1 MVQFAVGDMAVY
13 QGQGI
18 GQITEIGQMHIGPAV
33 VDIYTLRLVE
43 NGTTIRIP
51 IAKAESVGLREL
63 IDPGEIPAVYQVLRE
78 AGRKPEDKT
87 WNRRYRAYMEK
98 LRTGAVHEIAGV
110 MRDLYRL
117 KGGKDLSYGERKMLE
132 QARTLLVKELSLAS
146 RRDETEVAQELDDLF
161 AAEC

>member
-1 MVQFAVGDMAVY
+1 MVQFSVGDMAVY

-18 GQITEIGQMHIGPAV
+18 GQITDIGEIQVGSAAIEV
-33 VDIYTLRLVE
+33 YVLRLVE

-51 IAKAESVGLREL
+51 IHKAESVGLREV
-63 IDPGEIPAVYQVLRE
+63 INPAEVPGVYRILKE

-98 LRTGAVHEIAGV
+98 LKTGSVHEIAQV

-117 KGGKDLSYGERKMLE
+117 KGDKDLSYGERKMLD
-132 QARTLLVKELSLAS
+132 QARTLLVKELSLAT
-146 RRDETEVAQELDDLF
+146 RRDETDV
-161 AAEC
+161 AAELEELFTGEC

>member
-1 MVQFAVGDMAVY
+1 MVQFSVGDMAVY

-18 GQITEIGQMHIGPAV
+18 GQITGIGQMQVGPST
-33 VDIYTLRLVE
+33 VDVYTLRLVE

-51 IAKAESVGLREL
+51 ISKADSVGLREL
-63 IDPGEIPAVYQVLRE
+63 IDPVEIPGVYEILKE

-87 WNRRYRAYMEK
+87 WNRRYRAYMDK
-98 LRTGAVHEIAGV
+98 LKTGSVHEIARV

-117 KGGKDLSYGERKMLE
+117 KGDKDLSYGERKMLD
-132 QARTLLVKELSLAS
+132 QARNLLVKELSLAS
-146 RRDETEVAQELDDLF
+146 RRDETEVAQELEELF